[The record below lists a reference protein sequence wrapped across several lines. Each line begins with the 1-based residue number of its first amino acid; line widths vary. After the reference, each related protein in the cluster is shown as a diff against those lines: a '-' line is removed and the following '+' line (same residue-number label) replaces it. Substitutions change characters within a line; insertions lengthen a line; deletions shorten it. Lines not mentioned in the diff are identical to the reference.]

1 MSLRTLFAAIF
12 LSIGLASIAI
22 GHPGGLDSNGGHVDR
37 KTGEYHKHDGHA
49 AGRVNPSSIESGKS
63 SAFFSQKAG
72 AEQSINEY
80 FRGGNENV
88 GALSCGLATYAR
100 DVAQSMKDNVQ
111 RRDGHR
117 CVLCGSTVK
126 LEVDHRRALMN
137 GGTNDLSNLFT
148 LCDDCHTLK
157 TRMDSSLKRK
167 RDKMC
172 KGKGP
177 PVS

>member
-12 LSIGLASIAI
+12 LSIVLASVAI
-22 GHPGGLDSNGGHVDR
+22 GHPGGLDSNGGHVNR
-37 KTGEYHKHDGHA
+37 KTGEYHKHDGKA
-49 AGRVNPSSIESGKS
+49 TGSVTPSSPGSGTS
-63 SAFFSQKAG
+63 NALFSQKAG
-72 AEQSINEY
+72 TEQSINEY

-111 RRDGHR
+111 RRDGHK
-117 CVLCGSTVK
+117 CVLCGSIVN

-172 KGKGP
+172 RGKGP
-177 PVS
+177 SMI